1 VEVILNIDSKCVA
14 TAMTNK
20 EPKDVCETLKSM
32 HRIKSTASQHTLRRR
47 VLSLRM
53 KPEQSIRSYVNSIYE
68 IENEL
73 SLTGHELSD
82 EDKVFALLESLR
94 DDYGM
99 LKTILQKNAE
109 LEFEEMVSRLEL
121 REEIE
126 RKGPCSEESPRDR
139 KGSSFVAGSHSR
151 HRRADTRKCHICDKP
166 GHIAREC
173 FFNPD
178 SASHK
183 RIERWKQRNKSG
195 ASSSGKANFAFKGT
209 EDEMDNKW
217 FPDSCASQHITN
229 QKHLMYEYHPVETGR
244 SIMTAE
250 KKVQMKIE
258 GYRKVRLQQ
267 EIEGDV
273 KTIELKN
280 FAYMPSI
287 RTNLMSV

>member
-1 VEVILNIDSKCVA
+1 
-14 TAMTNK
+14 MTKK
-20 EPKDVCETLKSM
+20 EPKDVCGTLKSM
-32 HRIKSTASQHTLRRR
+32 HRIKSTARQHTLRRR

-82 EDKVFALLESLR
+82 EDKFFALLERLR

-151 HRRADTRKCHICDKP
+151 HRRADTRKSRICDKP

-178 SASHK
+178 SASHTPNLK
-183 RIERWKQRNKSG
+183 PTQETKERIERWKQRNKSG
-195 ASSSGKANFAFKGT
+195 ACSSGKANFAFIAT
-209 EDEMDNKW
+209 EDEMNNK
-217 FPDSCASQHITN
+217 
-229 QKHLMYEYHPVETGR
+229 
-244 SIMTAE
+244 
-250 KKVQMKIE
+250 
-258 GYRKVRLQQ
+258 
-267 EIEGDV
+267 
-273 KTIELKN
+273 
-280 FAYMPSI
+280 
-287 RTNLMSV
+287 